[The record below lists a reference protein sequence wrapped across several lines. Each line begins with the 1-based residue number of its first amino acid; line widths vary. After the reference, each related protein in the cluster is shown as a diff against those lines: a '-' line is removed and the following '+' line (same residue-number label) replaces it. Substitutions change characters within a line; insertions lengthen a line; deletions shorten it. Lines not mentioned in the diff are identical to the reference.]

1 METLVHFQSGEARC
15 EATQR
20 PAPGIRAVDG
30 NAARKL
36 RWILFLSLGVTFGL
50 TPPLAHG
57 QTCYGSCQASCK
69 DMSGHI
75 SSACVDLCNRL
86 RAMPAGFP
94 DCPGCQRYLF
104 PALNVDCGFPD
115 CPILNL
121 LSFAIGFALSSFLP
135 ATFGCGSKRYV
146 ARVGTPRVECLA
158 QVDVVWYA
166 RNSQV
171 RAGPVC
177 DMTRKGRKRVEGWGP
192 MTGWA
197 KTAYRFYSSARCQDE
212 SLDRLCEAR
221 VSFVPHLAG
230 RIRKMLIRR
239 GVADSGIR
247 NRNAQV
253 I

>member
-115 CPILNL
+115 CPSLNL
-121 LSFAIGFALSSFLP
+121 PSLAIGFTLSSFV
-135 ATFGCGSKRYV
+135 AAIFGCGLRDIPAADTRNVRDVSKM
-146 ARVGTPRVECLA
+146 G
-158 QVDVVWYA
+158 
-166 RNSQV
+166 
-171 RAGPVC
+171 
-177 DMTRKGRKRVEGWGP
+177 TRK
-192 MTGWA
+192 
-197 KTAYRFYSSARCQDE
+197 CQN
-212 SLDRLCEAR
+212 
-221 VSFVPHLAG
+221 H
-230 RIRKMLIRR
+230 
-239 GVADSGIR
+239 
-247 NRNAQV
+247 
-253 I
+253 